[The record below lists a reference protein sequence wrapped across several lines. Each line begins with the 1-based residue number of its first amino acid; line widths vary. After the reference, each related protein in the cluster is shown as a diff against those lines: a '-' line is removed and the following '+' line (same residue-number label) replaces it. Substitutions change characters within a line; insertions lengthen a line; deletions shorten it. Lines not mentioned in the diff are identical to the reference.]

1 MSFLMQNIACI
12 DMEGVLIPE
21 LWPHI
26 AEATGISDLAIT
38 TREEPDYARLVNHR
52 IELLRRNSL
61 RLIDVQALIE
71 RVDPLPGAYHFLT
84 ELRQDFHVVLV
95 SDAFQEMILPL
106 WEKLDQPEL
115 RCHWFTCDRGGYISK
130 AHYSRGQGKHEVIE
144 EFAENGHRTL
154 AVGDAFNDF
163 TMLRRASMGF
173 LFCPSPQTLQA
184 AAGIRVAKNYSE
196 ILAAARQLWN
206 QQAVDEICAQ
216 RA

>member
-1 MSFLMQNIACI
+1 MSFLMKNIACI

-38 TREEPDYARLVNHR
+38 TREEPDYARLVNRR
-52 IELLRRNSL
+52 IELLRKNSL

-71 RVDPLPGAYHFLT
+71 RVDPLPGAYRFLT

-130 AHYSRGQGKHEVIE
+130 AHYSRRHGKHEVIE
-144 EFAENGHRTL
+144 EFSENGHRTL
-154 AVGDAFNDF
+154 AVGDAFNDL

-173 LFCPSPQTLQA
+173 LFFPSPQTLQA
-184 AAGIRVAKNYSE
+184 AAGIRVARTYSE
-196 ILAAARQLWN
+196 ILAAARQLGD
-206 QQAVDEICAQ
+206 QQAVGEICAK

>member
-1 MSFLMQNIACI
+1 MSFLMKNIACI

-26 AEATGISDLAIT
+26 AEVTGITDLAIT
-38 TREEPDYARLVNHR
+38 TREEPDYARLVNRR
-52 IELLRRNSL
+52 IELLRKNRL

-71 RVDPLPGAYHFLT
+71 RVDPLPGALNFLT
-84 ELRQDFHVVLV
+84 ELRKQFHVVLV

-115 RCHWFTCDRGGYISK
+115 RCHWFTCDRAGYISK
-130 AHYSRGQGKHEVIE
+130 AHYSRRQGKHEVID
-144 EFAENGHRTL
+144 EFAANGHRTL
-154 AVGDAFNDF
+154 AVGDAFNDL

-184 AAGIRVAKNYSE
+184 AVGISVARTYPE
-196 ILAAARQLWN
+196 ILTAVAA
-206 QQAVDEICAQ
+206 DQ
-216 RA
+216 RMAAS